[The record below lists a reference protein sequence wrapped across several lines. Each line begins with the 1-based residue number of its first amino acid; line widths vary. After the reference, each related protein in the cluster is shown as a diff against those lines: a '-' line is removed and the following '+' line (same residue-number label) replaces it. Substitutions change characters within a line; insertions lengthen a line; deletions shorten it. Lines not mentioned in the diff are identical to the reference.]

1 MHAGSCLCGSVQYLI
16 RGELGSAVFCHCARC
31 RKANGSAF
39 AVNAAVAE
47 ADFEVSR
54 GQTLLKS
61 FSTAE
66 GVHRLFC
73 GECGS
78 PIVSKRDSMPG
89 VLRLRVGTLDTPIG
103 DSRPNAH
110 IFVASKAEW
119 DEIHDELPQ
128 FAERPVS

>member
-16 RGELGSAVFCHCARC
+16 RGALGGAVFCHCARC

-47 ADFEVSR
+47 ADFEVSQ